1 MDCSKAE
8 ELFVPFLLG
17 ALESPEREELSDHIE
32 TCPNCSNEL
41 QLDGETVAQFAYA
54 VPQLEVPSGIKEN
67 LLARVDADLRPSL
80 IKTATKRFQ
89 QVWSITERTLFAQ
102 TARAVASVLLLGIIF
117 GGVWFNAK
125 ISHMSKENQEL
136 AERIKAV
143 AEENQGLNGQLEE
156 MTARESQV
164 IDMVKDQR
172 LLTYEVIRLSA
183 APGTSVNTLSGTGWT
198 AEARGV
204 MVVSRTGREALLLA
218 INLPPLPADKVYQ
231 VWLIKDGQR
240 HNSGLF
246 HVDSTGYGQTVII
259 PYGSITEFEAIQI
272 TVEPSGGSIDP
283 TGTSV
288 MNGDL

>member
-8 ELFVPFLLG
+8 ELFVPYILG

-32 TCPNCSNEL
+32 ICPNCSKEL
-41 QLDGETVAQFAYA
+41 QLDGETVAQFAFA
-54 VPQLEVPSGIKEN
+54 VPQMEPPQQVKEN
-67 LLARVDADLRPSL
+67 LLAKIDADLHPTL
-80 IKTATKRFQ
+80 IQRTYTRFRQ
-89 QVWSITERTLFAQ
+89 AWSITERTFFAQ

-136 AERIKAV
+136 TEQIKAV
-143 AEENQGLNGQLEE
+143 AEENQGLSGQLEE

-164 IDMVKDQR
+164 IDVAKNQR
-172 LLTYEVIRLSA
+172 LLTYEALRWSIA
-183 APGTSVNTLSGTGWT
+183 QGTSVNTLSGTGWT
-198 AEARGV
+198 AEARGMIV
-204 MVVSRTGREALLLA
+204 ASRTGKEALLLA
-218 INLPPLPADKVYQ
+218 INLPPLPSSKVYQ
-231 VWLIKDGQR
+231 IWLLKDGQR
-240 HNSGLF
+240 HSGGLF

-259 PYGSITEFEAIQI
+259 PYGSIAQFEAIQI
-272 TVEPSGGSIDP
+272 TIEPSGGSTGP